1 MRKTEEIKKAADV
14 LKRQIAELIEQFVDV
29 NGPCGVNVST
39 HIQVIDINFGRS
51 VTKHNVEVKIEI

>member
-1 MRKTEEIKKAADV
+1 MKKTEEIKKAADV

-29 NGPCGVNVST
+29 NGPCEVYVST

-51 VTKHNVEVKIEI
+51 VTEHNVEVKIEI